1 MYRDHNCGEL
11 NLTNVGQ
18 TVTMAGWIQK
28 IRNLGAMQFID
39 LRDEFGITQI
49 VISDNEKIRKQTDGL
64 VTETVISV
72 KGTVVERS
80 NKNDKI
86 ATGEIE
92 IDAEE
97 IKVLG
102 KCKSVLPF
110 EINSEAAGDVREDL
124 RLEYRFLDLR
134 NDKLHKNILLRSK
147 IMKTLR
153 RKMDELGFTEIQT
166 PILANSS
173 PEGARDF
180 LVPSRLHPGE
190 FYALPQA
197 PQQFKQLLMV
207 SGFDKY
213 YQIAPCFR
221 DEDPRA
227 DRAPGEFYQLDFEMS
242 FAEQEDVFK
251 VLEDVIPTVFK
262 EHTNWKV

>member
-49 VISDNEKIRKQTDGL
+49 VISDNEKIKKQTEGL

-80 NKNDKI
+80 NKNTKI

-110 EINSEAAGDVREDL
+110 EINSEKADMEM
-124 RLEYRFLDLR
+124 LE
-134 NDKLHKNILLRSK
+134 K
-147 IMKTLR
+147 I
-153 RKMDELGFTEIQT
+153 
-166 PILANSS
+166 
-173 PEGARDF
+173 
-180 LVPSRLHPGE
+180 
-190 FYALPQA
+190 
-197 PQQFKQLLMV
+197 
-207 SGFDKY
+207 
-213 YQIAPCFR
+213 
-221 DEDPRA
+221 
-227 DRAPGEFYQLDFEMS
+227 
-242 FAEQEDVFK
+242 
-251 VLEDVIPTVFK
+251 
-262 EHTNWKV
+262 

>member
-11 NLTNVGQ
+11 NIENVGQ
-18 TVTMAGWIQK
+18 TVVIAGWIQK

-49 VISDNEKIRKQTDGL
+49 VISDNEKIRKQTEGL

-80 NKNDKI
+80 NKNAKI

-110 EINSEAAGDVREDL
+110 EIQRQQEM
-124 RLEYRFLDLR
+124 LE
-134 NDKLHKNILLRSK
+134 
-147 IMKTLR
+147 KTY
-153 RKMDELGFTEIQT
+153 
-166 PILANSS
+166 
-173 PEGARDF
+173 
-180 LVPSRLHPGE
+180 V
-190 FYALPQA
+190 
-197 PQQFKQLLMV
+197 
-207 SGFDKY
+207 
-213 YQIAPCFR
+213 
-221 DEDPRA
+221 
-227 DRAPGEFYQLDFEMS
+227 
-242 FAEQEDVFK
+242 
-251 VLEDVIPTVFK
+251 
-262 EHTNWKV
+262 